1 LNYVL
6 QIEIRLAVPNDVY
19 FFAAQFSVILGAK
32 IGKYY
37 SATGISKSLM
47 GIFKTNRTV
56 QSLNEWSINT
66 IAALIGIEFTAMGDD
81 FLEAKM
87 PVDHRT
93 HQPLGLLHGGAS
105 VTLAETLGSVAAT
118 LCVDETKQFCVGL
131 EINANHIR
139 SVKSGYVN
147 GVAKPV
153 HIGKKTQVWEIRIS
167 TTEGELVCI
176 SRITMAVLDRKN

>member
-1 LNYVL
+1 MAS
-6 QIEIRLAVPNDVY
+6 Q
-19 FFAAQFSVILGAK
+19 
-32 IGKYY
+32 
-37 SATGISKSLM
+37 
-47 GIFKTNRTV
+47 
-56 QSLNEWSINT
+56 
-66 IAALIGIEFTAMGDD
+66 IGIEFTAIGED
-81 FLEAKM
+81 FLEARM

-118 LCVDETKQFCVGL
+118 LCVDETTHFCVGL

-139 SVKSGYVN
+139 SVKSGYVK
-147 GVAKPV
+147 GVTKPV